1 MSNSAASFVDLINAA
16 YRDVVKAESGA
27 LPHALKCGD
36 YLSRAKESV
45 KSEKKLKWSGW
56 LEINCPDISQETAS
70 VYMRL
75 DEFKDLIQ
83 KKKAKTIA
91 EAREI
96 IREHRQ
102 RTRDTSKRD
111 AEKRDDAAEPAGGFD
126 PGAVEPKGPAIE
138 NHQLADLGAD
148 ELSTMLI
155 AHWEDDDLRELAK
168 RINDHLTKKASL
180 FPRSGISSATT
191 NSPPPP
197 QSEPSTSVR
206 RTLGAQS

>member
-1 MSNSAASFVDLINAA
+1 MTTPPKSSSAAFVDLINDE
-16 YRDVVKAESGA
+16 YREIIKAEGGV

-36 YLSRAKESV
+36 YLNRAKESV
-45 KSEKKLKWSGW
+45 KSEKRQKWGEWLKL
-56 LEINCPDISQETAS
+56 NCPDISQETAS

-102 RTRDTSKRD
+102 RNRQPKQLD
-111 AEKRDDAAEPAGGFD
+111 ADKPAGGFD
-126 PGAVEPKGPAIE
+126 PAAPKVSTAAVE

-148 ELSTMLI
+148 ELCTLLI
-155 AHWEDDDLRELAK
+155 GSWEDDDLRELAK
-168 RINDHLTKKASL
+168 RITDHLTKKSAL
-180 FPRSGISSATT
+180 FPRQEISSAAT
-191 NSPPPP
+191 NA
-197 QSEPSTSVR
+197 PSFALR
-206 RTLGAQS
+206 R

>member
-1 MSNSAASFVDLINAA
+1 MNTPPQSSAAAFVDLINDE
-16 YRDVVKAESGA
+16 YREVIKAESGA

-36 YLSRAKESV
+36 YLNRAKESV
-45 KSEKKLKWSGW
+45 KSEKRQKWSEW
-56 LEINCPDISQETAS
+56 LKANCEISQETAS

-102 RTRDTSKRD
+102 RTREKS
-111 AEKRDDAAEPAGGFD
+111 AEKRDDADKPAGGFD
-126 PGAVEPKGPAIE
+126 PSNDKPGPAIQ

-155 AHWEDDDLRELAK
+155 AQWEDDALRELAK
-168 RINDHLTKKASL
+168 RINDHLTKKSSL
-180 FPRSGISSATT
+180 LRPEISSAAT
-191 NSPPPP
+191 NPAPA
-197 QSEPSTSVR
+197 VR
-206 RTLGAQS
+206 RPIA

>member
-1 MSNSAASFVDLINAA
+1 MTNPPKSSAAAFVDLINDE
-16 YRDVVKAESGA
+16 YREVIKAESGA

-36 YLSRAKESV
+36 YLNRAKESV
-45 KSEKKLKWSGW
+45 KSEKRQKWSEW
-56 LEINCPDISQETAS
+56 LKANCEISQETAS

-102 RTRDTSKRD
+102 RTREKPAKPD
-111 AEKRDDAAEPAGGFD
+111 ADKPAGGFD
-126 PGAVEPKGPAIE
+126 PSNDKSSVAVQ

-148 ELSTMLI
+148 ELCTML
-155 AHWEDDDLRELAK
+155 ASSWEDDELRKLAK
-168 RINDHLTKKASL
+168 LITDHLAKKSSL
-180 FPRSGISSATT
+180 FPRPEFSSGAT
-191 NSPPPP
+191 NFPKV
-197 QSEPSTSVR
+197 EPVPR
-206 RTLGAQS
+206 RI

>member
-1 MSNSAASFVDLINAA
+1 MNTPPKSSAAAFVDLINDE
-16 YRDVVKAESGA
+16 YREIIKAESGA

-36 YLSRAKESV
+36 YLNRAKESV
-45 KSEKKLKWSGW
+45 KSEKRQKWSEW
-56 LEINCPDISQETAS
+56 LKLNCPDISQETAS

-102 RTRDTSKRD
+102 RTR
-111 AEKRDDAAEPAGGFD
+111 EKRDDTAEPAGGFD
-126 PGAVEPKGPAIE
+126 PSNDKSSLAIQ

-148 ELSTMLI
+148 ELCTMLI
-155 AHWEDDDLRELAK
+155 AQWEDDALRQLAK
-168 RINDHLTKKASL
+168 RITDHLTKKSSL
-180 FPRSGISSATT
+180 LRPEVSSAT
-191 NSPPPP
+191 NPAPA
-197 QSEPSTSVR
+197 VR
-206 RTLGAQS
+206 RPIA